1 LHPEFRARIELSS
14 YRIAAVRGF
23 RMTQQEQQMIDGLI
37 ERIRNTQV
45 TDRDPEA
52 AAHLQQGLGANPDAI
67 YILAQTVLV
76 QQQAL
81 LTAQTQLQSANQ
93 QIAQLRDA
101 AGHPPQ
107 QPSGSWLD
115 RFFGSGSTA
124 QAQPYP
130 GQPPTYPPQQQA
142 YAAPQQPPYGAPVYA
157 AAPPQQP
164 YPPQGY
170 PPQPYPPQG
179 YPQPGYGYGQPSG
192 GSFLRSAAQTAA
204 GVAAGAFL
212 FEGVESMFGGHG
224 GGFGGGS
231 YGHEGGTTINN
242 YYEDRPQAEH
252 HAAADTDSS
261 FYNPSN
267 DASRDLSPDIEDR
280 RGFADDSNT
289 TTNDFASDT
298 SDTGDDS
305 SSFGDSNA
313 DDSRSFD
320 DSSSVDSGDSG
331 GGDGSF

>member
-1 LHPEFRARIELSS
+1 
-14 YRIAAVRGF
+14 
-23 RMTQQEQQMIDGLI
+23 MTQQEQQMIDGLI
-37 ERIRNTQV
+37 DRIRNTQV

-52 AAHLQQGLGANPDAI
+52 AAHLQQGLGASPDAI

-101 AGHPPQ
+101 AGHAPQ
-107 QPSGSWLD
+107 QPAGSWLD
-115 RFFGSGSTA
+115 RFFGPGPSPQP
-124 QAQPYP
+124 QAYL
-130 GQPPTYPPQQQA
+130 PQQQPA
-142 YAAPQQPPYGAPVYA
+142 YAAPPPQPAYGAPVYA

-170 PPQPYPPQG
+170 PPQG
-179 YPQPGYGYGQPSG
+179 YAQPGYGYGQPSSG
-192 GSFLRSAAQTAA
+192 GFLRNAAQTAA
-204 GVAAGAFL
+204 GVATGAFL

-224 GGFGGGS
+224 GG

-252 HAAADTDSS
+252 QAAADTGSS

-280 RGFADDSNT
+280 RGFADDGNT
-289 TTNDFASDT
+289 TTDNFASDT
-298 SDTGDDS
+298 SDPGSDS
-305 SSFGDSNA
+305 SSFDGS
-313 DDSRSFD
+313 SSFD
-320 DSSSVDSGDSG
+320 DSSSFDSGDSG
-331 GGDGSF
+331 GGDDPF

>member
-1 LHPEFRARIELSS
+1 
-14 YRIAAVRGF
+14 
-23 RMTQQEQQMIDGLI
+23 MTQQEQQMIDGLI
-37 ERIRNTQV
+37 DRIRNTQV

-81 LTAQTQLQSANQ
+81 LTAQSQLQSANQ

-107 QPSGSWLD
+107 QPAGSWLD
-115 RFFGSGSTA
+115 RFFGSGPTA
-124 QAQPYP
+124 QPQ
-130 GQPPTYPPQQQA
+130 TYLPPQQPG
-142 YAAPQQPPYGAPVYA
+142 YAAPAPPQQPAYGAPVYA
-157 AAPPQQP
+157 PAPPQQP

-170 PPQPYPPQG
+170 PPQ
-179 YPQPGYGYGQPSG
+179 GYGYGQPAG
-192 GSFLRSAAQTAA
+192 GGFLRNAAQTAA

-224 GGFGGGS
+224 GG

-252 HAAADTDSS
+252 HGAADTDSS

-280 RGFADDSNT
+280 RGFADDGNAAT
-289 TTNDFASDT
+289 DNFASDT
-298 SDTGDDS
+298 SGTGDNSSFGDSGADDS
-305 SSFGDSNA
+305 SSF
-313 DDSRSFD
+313 
-320 DSSSVDSGDSG
+320 DSGDSG

>member
-1 LHPEFRARIELSS
+1 
-14 YRIAAVRGF
+14 
-23 RMTQQEQQMIDGLI
+23 MTPQEQQMIDGLI
-37 ERIRNTQV
+37 DRIRNTQV

-81 LTAQTQLQSANQ
+81 LTAQTQLQSANTQ
-93 QIAQLRDA
+93 VAQLRDA

-107 QPSGSWLD
+107 QPTGGWLD
-115 RFFGSGSTA
+115 RFFGSSSAT
-124 QAQPYP
+124 
-130 GQPPTYPPQQQA
+130 PPQGYPPQQSG
-142 YAAPQQPPYGAPVYA
+142 YAPPQQAPQQPAYGAPVYS
-157 AAPPQQP
+157 APPPPQTYPQQP

-170 PPQPYPPQG
+170 PPQGYPPQG
-179 YPQPGYGYGQPSG
+179 YAQPGYGYGGQPAG
-192 GSFLRSAAQTAA
+192 GSFLHNAVQTAA

-224 GGFGGGS
+224 GGFGGGG
-231 YGHEGGTTINN
+231 YGHEGGETINN
-242 YYEDRPQAEH
+242 YYEDRPQGEH

-267 DASRDLSPDIEDR
+267 DASRDLSPDVEDR
-280 RGFADDSNT
+280 RGFSDSSSNEDST
-289 TTNDFASDT
+289 TT
-298 SDTGDDS
+298 DDS
-305 SSFGDSNA
+305 SSGS
-313 DDSRSFD
+313 DDSSSFD
-320 DSSSVDSGDSG
+320 DSSSDDSSSFDSGDSS

>member
-1 LHPEFRARIELSS
+1 
-14 YRIAAVRGF
+14 
-23 RMTQQEQQMIDGLI
+23 MTQQEQQMIDGLI
-37 ERIRNTQV
+37 DRIRNTQV

-52 AAHLQQGLGANPDAI
+52 AAHLEQGLGANPDAI

-107 QPSGSWLD
+107 QPAGSWLD
-115 RFFGSGSTA
+115 RFFGSGSSP
-124 QAQPYP
+124 QSQVYL
-130 GQPPTYPPQQQA
+130 PPQQPA
-142 YAAPQQPPYGAPVYA
+142 YAAPPPPQQPSYGAPVYA

-170 PPQPYPPQG
+170 PPQG
-179 YPQPGYGYGQPSG
+179 YAQPGYGYGQPTG
-192 GSFLRSAAQTAA
+192 GSFLRNAAQTAA

-224 GGFGGGS
+224 GGFGGGG

-242 YYEDRPQAEH
+242 YYED
-252 HAAADTDSS
+252 
-261 FYNPSN
+261 
-267 DASRDLSPDIEDR
+267 
-280 RGFADDSNT
+280 
-289 TTNDFASDT
+289 
-298 SDTGDDS
+298 
-305 SSFGDSNA
+305 
-313 DDSRSFD
+313 
-320 DSSSVDSGDSG
+320 
-331 GGDGSF
+331 